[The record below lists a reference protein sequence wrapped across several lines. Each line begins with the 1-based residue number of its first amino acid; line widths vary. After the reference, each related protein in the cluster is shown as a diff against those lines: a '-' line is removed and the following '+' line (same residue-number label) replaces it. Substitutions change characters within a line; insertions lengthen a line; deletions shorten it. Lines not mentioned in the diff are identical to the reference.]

1 MTDRLKRLSATDR
14 EDLGDLRIK
23 LETAAHNI
31 QVMLKNQ
38 DIDEIRVAVGNAA
51 EMTAQALAALQR
63 VRDHLG

>member
-1 MTDRLKRLSATDR
+1 MSDRVKRLSNSDR

-38 DIDEIRVAVGNAA
+38 DIDEIRVAVGNAT

>member
-1 MTDRLKRLSATDR
+1 MSDRIKRLSNSDR

-31 QVMLKNQ
+31 QVMVKNQ
-38 DIDEIRVAVGNAA
+38 DIDEIRVAVGNAV
-51 EMTAQALAALQR
+51 EMTSQALAALQR